1 MLESQDERVC
11 LEARRH
17 GIVLV
22 RAFLRAAAI
31 GGASVPPL
39 VLGWPFTAAGT
50 VLLVAAAA
58 TAVAAAWRWE
68 RTRIV
73 VTTHKLFVVSGT
85 LRRRAA
91 AVRFARVGAVEV
103 EQTLLGRF
111 LGYGTIVAGDL
122 QVEYVPHP
130 RRLYG
135 LVDRLC
141 AS

>member
-1 MLESQDERVC
+1 MLDSPDERVC

-17 GIVLV
+17 AIALV
-22 RAFLRAAAI
+22 GPFLRAGAI
-31 GGASVPPL
+31 GGCGVPLL
-39 VLGWPFTAAGT
+39 VLGWPFTAGGT
-50 VLLVAAAA
+50 ALLAVAAA
-58 TAVAAAWRWE
+58 TAFVAAWRWE

-91 AVRFARVGAVEV
+91 AVRFARLGTVEV
-103 EQTLLGRF
+103 EQTLTGRL
-111 LGYGTIVAGDL
+111 LGYGTLTAGDL
-122 QVEYVPHP
+122 EIPFVPQA
-130 RRLYG
+130 RRFYG

>member
-1 MLESQDERVC
+1 MLDSPDERVC

-31 GGASVPPL
+31 GGAGVPLL
-39 VLGWPFTAAGT
+39 VLGWPFTAGGT
-50 VLLVAAAA
+50 ALLVVAAV

-85 LRRRAA
+85 MRRRAA
-91 AVRFARVGAVEV
+91 AVRLARVGAVEV
-103 EQTLLGRF
+103 DETLLGRL

-122 QVEYVPHP
+122 EVAYVRQP